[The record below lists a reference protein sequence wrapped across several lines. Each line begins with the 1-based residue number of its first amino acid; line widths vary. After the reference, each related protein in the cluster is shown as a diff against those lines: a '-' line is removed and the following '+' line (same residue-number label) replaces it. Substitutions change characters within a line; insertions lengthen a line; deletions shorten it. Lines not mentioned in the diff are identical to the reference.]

1 MAEEDP
7 GKENI
12 CPHLPNR
19 TAGLESEGVR
29 FLKKCHSVK
38 PFCCML
44 ESVYLSA
51 RAGRTVQ
58 YSEDSEAGEGQR
70 KRFRL
75 SRDDTETGTGE
86 KKKKKKKSWN
96 DQESSSAHVL
106 EVGHPRFS
114 RVCGALFCLVT
125 CLVAFVGHESE
136 ARSPV

>member
-1 MAEEDP
+1 
-7 GKENI
+7 
-12 CPHLPNR
+12 
-19 TAGLESEGVR
+19 
-29 FLKKCHSVK
+29 
-38 PFCCML
+38 ML

-58 YSEDSEAGEGQR
+58 YSEDSEAGEGQG

-75 SRDDTETGTGE
+75 SRDDEDTETGTGGE
-86 KKKKKKKSWN
+86 KKKKKKKKKSWN
-96 DQESSSAHVL
+96 DQEPSSAHVL

-114 RVCGALFCLVT
+114 RVCGALFWLVT